1 MTTYVQHQFGKTP
14 HIVREEYPNG
24 AKKTECGKWFYS
36 KSSFVPGVLPER
48 EQDVVCAECR
58 RKAAWRLGKKVY
70 RRPTL
75 RKGLSEAKR
84 YKLRKEVKA
93 QQEQQR
99 LAAWNRA
106 AGQIINAK
114 EIVADE

>member
-14 HIVREEYPNG
+14 HIVKESWNDGMR
-24 AKKTECGKWFYS
+24 TECGKWFYS
-36 KSSFVPGVLPER
+36 KSSFVPLVLPER

-84 YKLRKEVKA
+84 YKLRKEVQAA
-93 QQEQQR
+93 QERQR
-99 LAAWNRA
+99 LAAWNKA
-106 AGQIINAK
+106 AQEATR
-114 EIVADE
+114 